1 MKRPV
6 PEVSGAT
13 PALLVSLD
21 AALFDLRPARAAALA
36 EALADYTAIAG
47 ARPAPPTLT
56 ADLDPDVGHID
67 RVVDLGVAVLR
78 SLAAGSRYPPR
89 PHTAIAP
96 AAAVDRGV
104 LERLYAES
112 WLGSALAA
120 ALAERSPRVPE
131 HIGRI
136 HDARPEPAEVALL
149 SAARAASRP
158 IAIISAL
165 PAPEALFLL
174 GTHGLTAIA
183 DQVVATDLGQPP
195 RSPLQRIAAAVERL
209 GVASAELCSN
219 AAADHEALDA
229 YMSSRIARLSNFV

>member
-1 MKRPV
+1 MPRA
-6 PEVSGAT
+6 GW
-13 PALLVSLD
+13 
-21 AALFDLRPARAAALA
+21 AA
-36 EALADYTAIAG
+36 
-47 ARPAPPTLT
+47 
-56 ADLDPDVGHID
+56 
-67 RVVDLGVAVLR
+67 
-78 SLAAGSRYPPR
+78 
-89 PHTAIAP
+89 
-96 AAAVDRGV
+96 
-104 LERLYAES
+104 
-112 WLGSALAA
+112 
-120 ALAERSPRVPE
+120 RSPRRSPS
-131 HIGRI
+131 
-136 HDARPEPAEVALL
+136 ARLASRSTSAESTTRALSPPKSRS
-149 SAARAASRP
+149 SAPPRAASRP